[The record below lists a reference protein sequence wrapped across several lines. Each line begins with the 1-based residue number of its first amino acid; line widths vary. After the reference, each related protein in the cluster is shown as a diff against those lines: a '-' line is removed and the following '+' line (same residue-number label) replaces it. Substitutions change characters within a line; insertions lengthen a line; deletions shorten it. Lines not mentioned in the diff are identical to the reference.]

1 MTAIPVLHKLIFMG
15 DLEDDIQFQPI
26 LQDIADYTVVPLRAD
41 NQANLAKSTYVSR
54 TIVNG
59 MRNKN
64 TE

>member
-1 MTAIPVLHKLIFMG
+1 MWPQSGPHEVAST
-15 DLEDDIQFQPI
+15 DLEDDIHFQPI
-26 LQDIADYTVVPLRAD
+26 LQDIADYTVVLLRAD
-41 NQANLAKSTYVSR
+41 NQANLGKSTYVSW

>member
-1 MTAIPVLHKLIFMG
+1 MRHKLLFNG

-26 LQDIADYTVVPLRAD
+26 LQDIADYTVVPLGAY
-41 NQANLAKSTYVSR
+41 NQANLEKSTYVSR
-54 TIVNG
+54 TTVNG